1 MARNVI
7 QKAKLPDRAAA
18 VCAFVLRMLILITIM
33 IFASLRI
40 IRKLLIIMKIIR
52 KLLIITKMII
62 ITIVVTRGT
71 TQAGVTIAVNYLLN
85 S

>member
-7 QKAKLPDRAAA
+7 QKAKLPDRATA
-18 VCAFVLRMLILITIM
+18 VCAFVIRMLILTTIM
-33 IFASLRI
+33 IFASMRI
-40 IRKLLIIMKIIR
+40 IKKLII
-52 KLLIITKMII
+52 ITRIII
-62 ITIVVTRGT
+62 ITIIVTRDT